1 MTHELKYLLSI
12 VKFLI
17 FGDVLKHEYVVMSLG
32 IELPVS
38 QCVVPG
44 SLPVPEL
51 SYTIYW
57 FPTKGADR
65 DTALVIF
72 LVVLRWNVSSL
83 VFWFGLL

>member
-38 QCVVPG
+38 QCVVSQGPYQCL
-44 SLPVPEL
+44 SSHTQYTDSPPREL
-51 SYTIYW
+51 IETQPLS
-57 FPTKGADR
+57 F
-65 DTALVIF
+65 F
-72 LVVLRWNVSSL
+72 LWC
-83 VFWFGLL
+83 